1 MYFKECKGE
10 CGGVLGRVWR
20 VKDMDNQLVDKGQ
33 MMICGAKISDYD
45 SVSVLEEMEYNL
57 HRQARPD
64 YFKDLEKSYAREEF
78 EELLGLP
85 CPIALTAVLNRAIIG
100 ICFGKIDMTPENEVC
115 KSRRVAF
122 IQDLVVLPEFRG
134 KGVAGLLMEKAR
146 ELAVKEGAVGMELCV
161 WNFNE
166 QALRFYE
173 KLGMKVQYLRM
184 EEAWELKPE
193 VPEAMEVE

>member
-1 MYFKECKGE
+1 M
-10 CGGVLGRVWR
+10 GGNRSAENEKVTIRSARL
-20 VKDMDNQLVDKGQ
+20 
-33 MMICGAKISDYD
+33 SDYD
-45 SVSVLEEMEYNL
+45 GVSILEELEYKL

-85 CPIALTAVLNRAIIG
+85 CPIALVAVLDGTIVG

-115 KSRRVAF
+115 RSRRIAF
-122 IQDLVVLPEFRG
+122 IQDIVVLPEFRG
-134 KGVAGLLMEKAR
+134 KGVARLLMDRAK

-173 KLGMKVQYLRM
+173 KLGMKVQYIRM
-184 EEAWELKPE
+184 ESEL
-193 VPEAMEVE
+193 